1 LWLQGVAALVANDG
15 FFAQDAEPP
24 PKPRRS
30 LVKRGALLGATSM
43 FIGLFFIVAGLNGN
57 KAEMAFLLYGIG
69 LILLIGIS
77 GYLRRLLTKIFSE
90 EDPSPSRKIAYTL
103 SAAYSAPV
111 ADSVLQPVD
120 TSRASQPSNVTE
132 QTTSRLNIV

>member
-1 LWLQGVAALVANDG
+1 
-15 FFAQDAEPP
+15 
-24 PKPRRS
+24 
-30 LVKRGALLGATSM
+30 M